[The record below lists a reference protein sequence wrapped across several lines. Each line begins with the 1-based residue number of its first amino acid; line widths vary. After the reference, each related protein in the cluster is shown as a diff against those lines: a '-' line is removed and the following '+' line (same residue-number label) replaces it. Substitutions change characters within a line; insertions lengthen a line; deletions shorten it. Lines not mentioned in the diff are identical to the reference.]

1 MVENDRELNTSVWLK
16 FEGDRNHVFSLKC
29 AVCSEFKDKLISM
42 RNYRPA
48 FIEGTTNIGTF
59 KDHAATDMH
68 AHAMVLLKKQH
79 ARNITEYSPIAAAL
93 LHLRS
98 MDETTQARIK
108 RKFDIAYMIAKENM
122 SFTKMKAV
130 CALEERHGADLGEG
144 YKNDRGCSV
153 FVEFIARDQQERL
166 VAELT
171 QSKFFSLQADGSTD
185 AGNIEDELFLV
196 LYLDYH
202 STKGKVCI
210 VNTFFTV
217 RQLKS
222 GTGKQCCQ
230 VYG

>member
-1 MVENDRELNTSVWLK
+1 
-16 FEGDRNHVFSLKC
+16 
-29 AVCSEFKDKLISM
+29 
-42 RNYRPA
+42 
-48 FIEGTTNIGTF
+48 
-59 KDHAATDMH
+59 MH
-68 AHAMVLLKKQH
+68 AHAMVLFKKQH

-93 LHLRS
+93 LHLRL
-98 MDETTQARIK
+98 MDETTQARMK

-171 QSKFFSLQADGSTD
+171 RSKFFSLQADGSTD
-185 AGNIEDELFLV
+185 TGNIEDELFLV

-202 STKGKVCI
+202 STKGKVY
-210 VNTFFTV
+210 
-217 RQLKS
+217 S
-222 GTGKQCCQ
+222 
-230 VYG
+230 